1 MKLYFSP
8 GACSLASHIVL
19 RELDADFDVIRVDT
33 QSSRTETGAD
43 YSAINPKG
51 YVPSLELEEG
61 QILTEGPAI
70 LQYLADTHPEAELA
84 PPLGTLE
91 RARMHEVLTFTS
103 SELHKAFSP
112 LFRADSTEPVKTD
125 ARVQV
130 SRKMAFIEALLADGR
145 EYVTDASYTIAD
157 AYLFVVSNWA
167 HFTGIDLNAWPKLSA
182 FVQRISQRPATQAAM
197 KAEGLI

>member
-1 MKLYFSP
+1 MKLYLSP
-8 GACSLASHIVL
+8 GACSLASHMTL
-19 RELDADFDVIRVDT
+19 RELGADFDVIRVDT
-33 QSSRTETGAD
+33 QSGQTETGAD
-43 YSAINPKG
+43 YRAINPKG
-51 YVPSLELEEG
+51 YVPSLELDEG

-91 RARMHEVLTFTS
+91 RARMLEVLTFTS

-112 LFRADSTEPVKTD
+112 LFRASSSEAIKTD
-125 ARVQV
+125 ARAEV
-130 SRKMAFIEALLADGR
+130 SRKMAFVEALLADGR
-145 EYVTDASYTIAD
+145 EHVTGATYTIAD

-167 HFTGIDLNAWPKLSA
+167 HFTGIDLNAWPNLSA
-182 FVQRISQRPATQAAM
+182 FVQRVSQRPATQAAM

>member
-1 MKLYFSP
+1 MKLYLSP

-91 RARMHEVLTFTS
+91 RARMLEVLTFTS

-145 EYVTDASYTIAD
+145 EYVTGASYTIAD

-167 HFTGIDLNAWPKLSA
+167 HFTEIDLNAWPKLSA
-182 FVQRISQRPATQAAM
+182 FVQRVSQRPATQAAM